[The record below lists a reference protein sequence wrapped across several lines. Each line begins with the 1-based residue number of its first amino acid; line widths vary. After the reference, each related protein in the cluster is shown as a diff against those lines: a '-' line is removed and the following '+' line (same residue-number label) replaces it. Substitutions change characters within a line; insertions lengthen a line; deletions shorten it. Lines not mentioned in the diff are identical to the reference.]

1 MAMATY
7 PGLMYLCL
15 AGAAA
20 FAALLC
26 VACTRELRMDAGL
39 WLAVAVVGSSMY
51 AAARAGLIP

>member
-1 MAMATY
+1 
-7 PGLMYLCL
+7 MYLCL

-20 FAALLC
+20 LAALLC